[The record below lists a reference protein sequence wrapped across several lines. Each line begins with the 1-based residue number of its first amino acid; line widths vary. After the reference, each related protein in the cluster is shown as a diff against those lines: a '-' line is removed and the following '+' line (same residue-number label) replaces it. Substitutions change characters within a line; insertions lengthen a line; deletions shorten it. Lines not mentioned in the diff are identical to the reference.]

1 MRDSLRIPFTTDT
14 ASIVVVTGP
23 STTCQKAAAAYVTA
37 LKLDP
42 AVSRQVH
49 VIQVN
54 TVYLVEDPTA
64 SVYDWKSVLVVLK
77 AAGFKYLATSF
88 S

>member
-1 MRDSLRIPFTTDT
+1 MRRKLQIPLTTDT

-23 STTCQKAAAAYVTA
+23 STTCQKAGAAYVTA

-42 AVSRQVH
+42 AVSRQVY
-49 VIQVN
+49 VIQVG
-54 TVYLVEDPTA
+54 TVYLVEDPAA
-64 SVYDWKSVLVVLK
+64 SVYDWKSVMVVLTT
-77 AAGFKYLATSF
+77 AGFKYLAISL